1 MNKNKPTLL
10 KISIP
15 ISLEAEEAVGELLQE
30 IFGQP
35 GSSFHDLELSTV
47 TASIYLA
54 RPADWTPAVRARLK
68 SGLER
73 IRQCGLPLGAGPV
86 VVETVRHKDWAE
98 SWKRHFKPLSV
109 GGALLVKPSWVKRR
123 PRPGQAVVVLDP
135 GLSFG
140 TGQHPTTR
148 FCLGQLVAAARR
160 GDRATFLDIG
170 TGSGILPIA
179 AAKLR
184 FEAIEAFDFDPD
196 SVRIAKAN
204 AAKNRVAHRMR
215 ISQADLTLLPMKPR
229 RRFGLVCAN
238 LIYDLLLAERNRIL
252 NRLRPDGT
260 LVLAG
265 ILTSQFAEV
274 RSAYEEA
281 GLRLIATREENEWQ
295 SGAFS
300 R

>member
-1 MNKNKPTLL
+1 MTKPALL
-10 KISIP
+10 KVSFP
-15 ISLEAEEAVGELLQE
+15 ISLEAEEAVAELLQE
-30 IFGQP
+30 ILGQP
-35 GSSFHDLELSTV
+35 GSSFHDIELGVV

-54 RPADWTPAVRARLK
+54 RPSDWTPAVRAQLK

-86 VVETVRHKDWAE
+86 TVETVRHKDWAE

-109 GGALLVKPSWVKRR
+109 GGVLLVKPTWVKRL
-123 PRPGQAVVVLDP
+123 PRRGQAVVILDP

-148 FCLGQLVAAARR
+148 FCLGQLVAAAKR
-160 GDRATFLDIG
+160 GDRASFLDIG
-170 TGSGILPIA
+170 TGSGILPIS

-184 FEAIEAFDFDPD
+184 FDLIEAFDFDPD

-204 AAKNRVAHRMR
+204 AVKNRVAHKLR
-215 ISQADLTLLPMKPR
+215 IFCADLTLLPRKPR
-229 RRFGLVCAN
+229 RRYGLVCAN
-238 LIYDLLLAERNRIL
+238 LIYDLLLAERDRIL
-252 NRLRPDGT
+252 NHLEPGGT

-265 ILTSQFAEV
+265 ILKSQFAGV

-281 GLRLIATREENEWQ
+281 GLKLIATREENEWQ

-300 R
+300 H